1 MIVDCLTAA
10 FSRPIVVLRN
20 SEVRMRRIAVVSV
33 VILCMGVVSA
43 GAQEEAMI
51 SHADFAVMLLRAG
64 AGFTGEVED
73 PEAALESAKSLGL
86 VPETWEADTPLT
98 HGELAEVLLQ
108 MGVSYVPANADSPVS
123 EAFAAA
129 LLRRELSRLRDYL
142 ARRLGHGFSVNH
154 VLDAGVDRAVS
165 PSTFD

>member
-1 MIVDCLTAA
+1 
-10 FSRPIVVLRN
+10 
-20 SEVRMRRIAVVSV
+20 MRRLAVVSV

-43 GAQEEAMI
+43 GAQDENSI
-51 SHADFAVMLLRAG
+51 SHGEFAVLLLEA
-64 AGFTGEVED
+64 APGFTGEVQD
-73 PEAALESAKSLGL
+73 PEAALEFVKDLGL
-86 VPETWEADTPLT
+86 VPATWESDTPLT
-98 HGELAEVLLQ
+98 HGELAEVLLHL
-108 MGVSYVPANADSPVS
+108 GVPYTPANPDSPVS
-123 EAFAAA
+123 EAFATA